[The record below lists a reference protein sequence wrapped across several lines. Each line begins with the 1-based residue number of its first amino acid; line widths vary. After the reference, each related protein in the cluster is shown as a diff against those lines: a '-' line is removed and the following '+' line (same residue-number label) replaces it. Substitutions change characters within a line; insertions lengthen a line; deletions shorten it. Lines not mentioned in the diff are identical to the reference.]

1 MKKIYFVYFIIL
13 LFASCATRIN
23 YLGNSYAP
31 TSNVDIFVT
40 EDAIKKNYDVV
51 GKGYVKHAYYTSFS
65 GKAEKIQRL
74 VVEKAKKKGV
84 DAVLIKEY
92 YVPNTGTS
100 ISSVSRSDSLFKGLV
115 TIGNT
120 HIQSTGSGGV
130 TIQFLKYSQN
140 ELSKRK

>member
-1 MKKIYFVYFIIL
+1 MKKIYFLSSIIL

-40 EDAIKKNYDVV
+40 EDAIKKNYEVV
-51 GKGYVKHAYYTSFS
+51 GNGYVKHAYWTSFS

-84 DAVLIKEY
+84 NAVLIKEY
-92 YVPNTGTS
+92 YVPYTGTS
-100 ISSVSRSDSLFKGLV
+100 FNTISRSDSIAEGMI

-120 HIQSTGSGGV
+120 QIQSTGSAGI
-130 TIQFLKYSQN
+130 TIQFLKYSAN
-140 ELSKRK
+140 